1 MSGAAD
7 RLIAQLRAARLSW
20 FAVEGTPRRLQIL
33 RPTEVEMI
41 TERGRSALE
50 VAATQVVGW
59 EGFTEADLLGA
70 EVGSDQAVDFDAGLW
85 AAYVADKA
93 ELTAAVAMEVRRIQ
107 ASYLERR
114 QEQAKN

>member
-1 MSGAAD
+1 MSSPAE

-20 FAVEGTPRRLQIL
+20 FAIEGTSRRLQIL

-41 TERGRSALE
+41 TERGRTALE
-50 VAATQVVGW
+50 AACAQVVGW
-59 EGFTEADLLGA
+59 DGFTEADLLGP
-70 EVGSDQAVDFDAGLW
+70 ELGSDQVADFTPELW
-85 AAYVADKA
+85 AAYVADRA

-107 ASYLERR
+107 ADYLQRR